1 MKLRNYI
8 ALLLGL
14 CSLHLTA
21 QVTVKGTITSA
32 EDGEA
37 LIGATLLEKGTDS
50 GTATDFDGKYELTV
64 ANENAVLIV
73 SYTGLETKEIT
84 VGSQTNIDIT
94 LNPNASVLEEVVVV
108 GYGTEKRSNISGS
121 VSTITAEEISETPIL
136 RPEQALQG
144 RVSGVQVTQNSGSPG
159 SGLNVRIRG
168 VGSIG
173 DSNPLFIVDGVP
185 VDGMDFLNPSDIAT
199 MNVLKDAASTAIYG
213 SRGANGVVLITT
225 KEGKKNQAGKVSYE
239 AYYGNQSPWKKV
251 NLLNARE
258 YAILS
263 NEAHIAA
270 GKTPL
275 PEFMNPDAMG
285 EGTDWLAAI
294 FQDAGMTNHQLSIS
308 GGGDKSTYLISGS
321 YFDQDGIIGGEKSNF
336 NRYTVRLNGTNQ
348 VKDWLT
354 AGTRINFTH
363 LNRKALPENSEFV
376 SPLVR
381 ALNMD
386 PVTPIRK
393 FDGTYAYSIYSDT
406 DIVNPVNAIENTY
419 DNWETNRVV
428 GAVFAE
434 AKIIEGLSIRTSYS
448 VDATFAKQSGFVP
461 LFNLSSHPVINDA
474 PAGEQ
479 SAGKYNSLGVSPK
492 TWKTWQWENFLTY
505 DKTIGENH
513 HFKLVVG
520 NTILDH
526 SQEEIGAGNINLASN
541 NAEDAFVS
549 RALGSEE
556 EGSIASQTG
565 YQWKIESALLSYFG
579 RLNYEFADKYLFSA
593 SIRRDGS
600 SKFGANNRFGYF
612 PSFSAGWK
620 ITGEEFFNVEAISFL
635 KLRASWG
642 QNGINNIGDYRFS
655 SLVNQG
661 QNYTFGTDETITN
674 GAVPLRAANPDLK
687 WETVTQSNVGL
698 DLELFDGQINM
709 TTDYFI
715 KETTDMLYEVPIPF
729 IAGTLPP
736 AQNVASMDNKGWELG
751 LSYRNRETAF
761 KYSVGGNI
769 TFIQNEVTDLGA
781 NATPLLTGRIQSANA
796 FASKTDVGQPI
807 ASFFGY
813 VTDGIFQTQQEV
825 TDHAFQNELTAP
837 GDIRFKDLNNDG
849 MIDENDQTYI
859 GNPTPDFT
867 YGITADA
874 SYKGFDFSVF
884 FQGTQGNEIYNGT
897 VRYDF
902 TYVNRPNYVL
912 NRWTGPGTSD
922 FEPRVNLNDPNQN
935 ARVSDRFVEDGSY
948 LRLKNIQLGYNL
960 PSSILKKIKFDKFRI
975 YVSAQ
980 NLMTWTTYSG
990 HDPEIGVIG
999 DPGQTTGRLEI
1010 GIDRGFYPQAR
1021 VLLGGVNITF

>member
-1 MKLRNYI
+1 MKIRNYI
-8 ALLLGL
+8 TIVLGL
-14 CSLHLTA
+14 CAFHLSA
-21 QVTVKGTITSA
+21 QVTVTGTITSS
-32 EDGEA
+32 EDKDV

-50 GTATDFDGKYELTV
+50 GTATDFDGTYSITV
-64 ANENAVLIV
+64 KDANAVLIV
-73 SYTGLETKEIT
+73 SYTGLKTEEIT
-84 VGSQTNIDIT
+84 VGSRTNIDIV
-94 LNPNASVLEEVVVV
+94 LSPNASLLEEVVVV

-121 VSTITAEEISETPIL
+121 VSTVTAEEISETPIL

-144 RVSGVQVTQNSGSPG
+144 RVSGVQVAQNSGSPG

-168 VGSIG
+168 VGTIG
-173 DSNPLFIVDGVP
+173 NSNPLYIVDGVP

-225 KEGKKNQAGKVSYE
+225 KEGKRNESGKVSYD
-239 AYYGNQSPWKKV
+239 AYYGLQSPWKKV

-275 PEFMNPDAMG
+275 PEFANPDAMG

-294 FQDAGMTNHQLSIS
+294 FEDAGMTNHQLSFS
-308 GGGDKSTYLISGS
+308 GGGNKSTYLISGS
-321 YFDQDGIIGGEKSNF
+321 YYDQDGIIGGGEKSNF
-336 NRYTVRLNGTNQ
+336 ERYTVRMNGTNQ
-348 VKDWLT
+348 VKEWLT
-354 AGTRINFTH
+354 AGTRLNFTH
-363 LNRKALPENSEFV
+363 FKRNTLPENNEFTT
-376 SPLVR
+376 PLVR

-393 FDGTYAYSIYSDT
+393 YDGTYAYSIYSDT
-406 DIVNPVNAIENTY
+406 DIVNPVNGIENHFDT
-419 DNWETNRVV
+419 WETNRIL

-434 AKIIEGLSIRTSYS
+434 AKIIEGLTVRTAYS
-448 VDATFAKQSGFVP
+448 VDATFAKTSGFNP
-461 LFNLSSHPVINDA
+461 FFNLSNHPVFNDA
-474 PAGEQ
+474 PAGEK
-479 SAGKYNSLGVSPK
+479 SSNGSNSVSFGNK
-492 TWKTWQWENFLTY
+492 TWKTWQWENVLTY
-505 DKTIGENH
+505 DKTIGDNH
-513 HFKLVVG
+513 HMKLTLG
-520 NTILDH
+520 NTIMDH
-526 SQEEIGAGNINLASN
+526 SQEENGGGNSNLPTNDPNDAYLN
-541 NAEDAFVS
+541 NTIDPIAFQS
-549 RALGSEE
+549 
-556 EGSIASQTG
+556 ASQ
-565 YQWKIESALLSYFG
+565 WRIESALISYFG

-593 SIRRDGS
+593 SLRQDGS
-600 SKFGANNRFGYF
+600 SRFGANNRFGYF

-620 ITGEEFFNVEAISFL
+620 ITGEDFFNVDEISFL

-642 QNGINNIGDYRFS
+642 QNGINNIGDYRFTS
-655 SLVNQG
+655 VVEAG
-661 QNYTFGTDETITN
+661 QNYTFGSDQVITN

-687 WETVTQSNVGL
+687 WETVTQTNVGL
-698 DLELFDGQINM
+698 DVELFDGQINM

-736 AQNVASMDNKGWELG
+736 AQNVASMENEGFELG
-751 LSYRNRETAF
+751 LNYRNRESDF

-769 TFIQNEVTDLGA
+769 TFIKNTVTGLG
-781 NATPLLTGRIQSANA
+781 TGGEPLLTGNIQSANA
-796 FASKTDVGQPI
+796 KVARTDIGHPI
-807 ASFFGY
+807 ASFYGY
-813 VTDGIFQTQQEV
+813 VTDGLFQTQQDV
-825 TDHAFQNELTAP
+825 INHAFQNESSAP

-849 MIDENDQTYI
+849 IIDENDQTYI
-859 GNPTPDFT
+859 GNPTPKFT

-874 SYKGFDFSVF
+874 SYKGFDFSIF
-884 FQGTQGNEIYNGT
+884 FQGSEGNDIYNGT

-912 NRWTGPGTSD
+912 NRWTGEGTSN

-935 ARVSDRFVEDGSY
+935 ARISDRFVEDGSY
-948 LRLKNIQLGYNL
+948 LRIKNIQLGYNL
-960 PSSILKKIKFDKFRI
+960 PNAILDKIKFDKFRI

-980 NLMTWTTYSG
+980 NLVTWTTYSG
-990 HDPEIGVIG
+990 HDPEIGIIG
-999 DPGQTTGRLEI
+999 DLGQATGPLEL

-1021 VLLGGVNITF
+1021 VLLGGINITF